1 MNLQVFRN
9 RHGEILNKTEPYT
22 KGMLDQIV
30 VSVRAGN
37 GGRGAV
43 SFRRAKFEPLG
54 GPDGGRG
61 GRGGHVFAVAS
72 SQLNT
77 FEYLHRRRIL
87 KAPPGQPGGTNKRR
101 GRDGED
107 LILEVPMGTVITLLD
122 PDGAP
127 LETIADLDQDGAGVL
142 LVAGGRGGLGNT
154 DFRSSTNQAPR
165 IAQRGQPGK
174 ELWLRLEIR
183 VIADAGLV
191 GLPNAGKSTLLRQF
205 SSARPEVADYPF
217 TTLAPHLGV
226 VDVDWTTFIVA
237 DLPGLIEG
245 AAAGVGLGHEFLRHT
260 IRTQLILHIID
271 GSVDDP
277 LAAYTLINQE
287 LNAYTPELGAKPQIV
302 AVNKIDLR
310 AVQDKQKTITREFAA
325 LGIAPLFISAAN
337 GEGVEAL
344 ARASWDLLQTL
355 RTEPPPTP
363 PQLPVVR
370 PRPDGRRFE
379 VELVEKGVY
388 VVRGRGVETFIEM
401 MDLEDE
407 EAVAEMYR
415 WLDRRGVSAALRRA
429 GLEVGDEV
437 CVGAARWEWRV

>member
-1 MNLQVFRN
+1 
-9 RHGEILNKTEPYT
+9 
-22 KGMLDQIV
+22 MLDQIT

-43 SFRRAKFEPLG
+43 SFRREKFEPLG
-54 GPDGGRG
+54 GPNGGRG

-72 SQLNT
+72 SQLNA
-77 FEYLHRRRIL
+77 FDHLHRRRIL

-107 LILEVPMGTVITLLD
+107 LVLEVPAGTVITLLD
-122 PDGAP
+122 PDGTS

-191 GLPNAGKSTLLRQF
+191 GLPNAGKSTLLRQI

-226 VDVDWTTFIVA
+226 VDVDWNTFIAA

-245 AAAGVGLGHEFLRHT
+245 AAEGAGLGHEFLRHT
-260 IRTQLILHIID
+260 MRTQLILHIVD
-271 GSVDDP
+271 GSAEDP
-277 LAAYTLINQE
+277 LGAHDLINQE
-287 LNAYTPELGAKPQIV
+287 LNAYSPELGAKPQIV
-302 AVNKIDLR
+302 AVNKIDL
-310 AVQDKQKTITREFAA
+310 ATVQDKQKTIATNFAA
-325 LGIAPLFISAAN
+325 RGIDPLFISAAH
-337 GEGVEAL
+337 GEGVEAF
-344 ARASWDLLQTL
+344 ARAARDLLEAL
-355 RTEPPPTP
+355 RTAPPPP
-363 PQLPVVR
+363 PHLPVVR

-379 VELVEKGVY
+379 VELVEEGVY
-388 VVRGRGVETFIEM
+388 AVRGRGRG
-401 MDLEDE
+401 DLH
-407 EAVAEMYR
+407 
-415 WLDRRGVSAALRRA
+415 
-429 GLEVGDEV
+429 
-437 CVGAARWEWRV
+437 